1 MLKLR
6 SVFGLLCF
14 VLLCSLAA
22 LVAGQKSTNRASKW
36 PTLSGKEPLV
46 IARGGFSGLFPD
58 SSRMAYTWAVQTG
71 LPDLLLWCDV
81 QLTKDGVGICAPDI
95 MLQNSSNIDTVY
107 PDSRTSYVVNGVPM
121 QGWFSVDFSFN
132 DLQDQDV
139 YLKQRIYS
147 RAPNFDGSSQS
158 FLPVEDVFMPP
169 QGPEQQPQPL
179 PAGLW
184 LSIPHD
190 AFFSQHSLSMRSYV
204 LSLSGR
210 NVSVSYISSPEVG
223 FLRSIRNRMRPTKR
237 VFQFL
242 EPDAVEPTTN
252 QTYGSLLNNLTLIK
266 TFAAGILV
274 PKTYICP
281 VDDSQYLLNCT
292 SLVVDAHLAGLEVFA
307 SGFANDGDMPYDYRS
322 DPVSEYLSFIDNGR
336 FSVDGVVSDF
346 PVTPSA
352 TIAFVLLEFGLR
364 VTRPAYS
371 CYSQCIRVTR
381 IRPSCYSQCIR
392 VTRSSFVLL
401 ARHIRVTRPAY
412 SCYPDDNLP
421 SILYIFIA
429 FLTWEEMTRFKTNI
443 SIISNEGASGDYPG
457 CTDIAYVK
465 AVSDGADILD
475 CNVQMTS
482 DGVLFCLGSI
492 NLRDRTNVAQSDFS
506 NRSTS
511 NQELNT
517 QDGIF
522 AFNLTWSEIQT
533 LRPAMY
539 NPYGGNFSLF
549 RNPRARNDGKFMQ
562 LSDFLAFANNQ
573 SSVSGV
579 LITIENAAYLAENQ
593 GLGVTDAVLSA
604 LNETGRNQTTKKIM
618 IRSSDSSVLKE
629 FESTDS
635 YELVYLVDEDV
646 RDILDSAIL
655 EIKSFASSVVV
666 SKRSVYPTDQAF
678 VTGETD
684 VVSKLKKQGLK
695 VYVQFFRN
703 EYPSQPWDYYSDP
716 YLEINACVTYKEID
730 GVITDYPATAE
741 RYRMNRCLSYTT
753 TPVYMSPGQP
763 GGLISLMV
771 PKSYPPAEA
780 PIPIL
785 VDSNVTEPPLPPVVE
800 RPPPGN
806 TPTAPGP
813 TTPPSGH
820 PKLVASTML
829 GGIATLILVTF
840 VLC

>member
-58 SSRMAYTWAVQTG
+58 SSRMAYTWAVLTG
-71 LPDLLLWCDV
+71 LPDLLVWCDV

-95 MLQNSSNIDTVY
+95 MLQNSSNIDIVY

-132 DLQDQDV
+132 DLQDV

-158 FLPVEDVFMPP
+158 FLPVEDVFTPP

-190 AFFSQHSLSMRSYV
+190 AFFSQHNLSMRSYV
-204 LSLSGR
+204 ISLSGR
-210 NVSVSYISSPEVG
+210 NVSVNYTSSPEVG
-223 FLRSIRNRMRPTKR
+223 FLRSIGNRMHPTKR

-281 VDDSQYLLNCT
+281 VDDNQYLLNCT
-292 SLVVDAHLAGLEVFA
+292 SLVVDAHAAGLEVFA

-322 DPVSEYLSFIDNGR
+322 DPVSEYLSFIDNGQ

-352 TIAFVLLEFGLR
+352 TIDCFSHMGRNDKV
-364 VTRPAYS
+364 
-371 CYSQCIRVTR
+371 Q
-381 IRPSCYSQCIR
+381 
-392 VTRSSFVLL
+392 
-401 ARHIRVTRPAY
+401 
-412 SCYPDDNLP
+412 
-421 SILYIFIA
+421 
-429 FLTWEEMTRFKTNI
+429 TNI

-457 CTDIAYVK
+457 CTDIAYIK

-492 NLRDRTNVAQSDFS
+492 NIRDRTNVAQSDFS

-511 NQELNT
+511 NQELNL

-549 RNPRARNDGKFMQ
+549 RNPRARNEGKFMQ

-629 FESTDS
+629 FESTNS

-646 RDILDSAIL
+646 RDILDSTIL

-703 EYPSQPWDYYSDP
+703 EYPSQPWDCYSDP
-716 YLEINACVTYKEID
+716 YLEINSYVTYKEID
-730 GVITDYPATAE
+730 GVIMDYPATAE
-741 RYRMNRCLSYTT
+741 RYRRNRCLSYDT
-753 TPVYMSPGQP
+753 TPLYMSSGQP
-763 GGLISLMV
+763 GGLITLMA

-785 VDSNVTEPPLPPVVE
+785 TDSNVTEPPLPPVVE

>member
-14 VLLCSLAA
+14 VLLCSLAT
-22 LVAGQKSTNRASKW
+22 LVVCQKSTNRTSKW

-58 SSRMAYTWAVQTG
+58 SSYMAYSWAVLTG
-71 LPDLLLWCDV
+71 LPDLLVWCDV

-95 MLQNSSNIDTVY
+95 MLQNSSNIDTSY
-107 PDSRTSYVVNGVPM
+107 PDRRASYVVNGVPM
-121 QGWFSVDFSFN
+121 QGWFSVDFNFN
-132 DLQDQDV
+132 DLQDV
-139 YLKQRIYS
+139 YLKQRFFS
-147 RAPNFDGSSQS
+147 RAPNFDGSTLT
-158 FLPVEDVFMPP
+158 FLSVEDVYTPP
-169 QGPEQQPQPL
+169 QPPL

-190 AFFSQHSLSMRSYV
+190 AFFSQHHLSMRSYV
-204 LSLSGR
+204 ISLSGR
-210 NVSVSYISSPEVG
+210 NVSVNYISSPEVG
-223 FLRSIRNRMRPTKR
+223 FLRSIRNRMRLTKR

-242 EPDAVEPTTN
+242 EPDAVELTTN

-292 SLVVDAHLAGLEVFA
+292 SLVVDAHAAGLEVFA
-307 SGFANDGDMPYDYRS
+307 SGFANDEDMPYDYRS
-322 DPVSEYLSFIDNGR
+322 DPVSEYLSFIDNGQ

-352 TIAFVLLEFGLR
+352 TIDCFSHMGRNDKV
-364 VTRPAYS
+364 
-371 CYSQCIRVTR
+371 Q
-381 IRPSCYSQCIR
+381 
-392 VTRSSFVLL
+392 
-401 ARHIRVTRPAY
+401 
-412 SCYPDDNLP
+412 
-421 SILYIFIA
+421 
-429 FLTWEEMTRFKTNI
+429 TNI
-443 SIISNEGASGDYPG
+443 SIISNEGASGEYPG
-457 CTDIAYVK
+457 CTDIAYIK
-465 AVSDGADILD
+465 AVSDSADILD

-482 DGVLFCLGSI
+482 DRVLFCLGSI

-506 NRSTS
+506 NRTTS

-604 LNETGRNQTTKKIM
+604 LNEAVRNKTTKKIM

-646 RDILDSAIL
+646 RDILNSTIL

-666 SKRSVYPTDQAF
+666 SKRSVFPTDEAF

-716 YLEINACVTYKEID
+716 YLEINAYVTYKEID

-741 RYRMNRCLSYTT
+741 RYRKNRCLSYNP
-753 TPVYMSPGQP
+753 TPVYMASGQP
-763 GGLISLMV
+763 GGLISLMA
-771 PKSYPPAEA
+771 PKSQPPAEA

-785 VDSNVTEPPLPPVVE
+785 TDGNVTEPPLPPVVE

-806 TPTAPGP
+806 TSTSLGP

-820 PKLVASTML
+820 PKLVANTML
-829 GGIATLILVTF
+829 GGSIATLLLVTF